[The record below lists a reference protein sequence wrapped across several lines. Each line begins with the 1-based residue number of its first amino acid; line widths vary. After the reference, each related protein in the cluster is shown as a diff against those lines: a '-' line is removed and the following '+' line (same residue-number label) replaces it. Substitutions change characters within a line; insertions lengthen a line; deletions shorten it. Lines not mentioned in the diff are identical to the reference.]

1 MDEPNLIAVS
11 RKITS
16 FARSAQNIDT
26 PKEMACQIM
35 KQQFFLFPMV
45 ILFSEIVKIL
55 SQLLQSM
62 KALTS
67 LRTCRS
73 TISTDYSVL
82 SVHVRPSM
90 SAQAKN
96 IFFIFCKF
104 DITFV
109 WTCFC
114 DMTC

>member
-11 RKITS
+11 RKNHFICKVCTKHRH
-16 FARSAQNIDT
+16 AKRMT
-26 PKEMACQIM
+26 CQIM

-55 SQLLQSM
+55 SQLLQST

-73 TISTDYSVL
+73 TISADASLL
-82 SVHVRPSM
+82 SVHVRLSM
-90 SAQAKN
+90 GAQAKM
-96 IFFIFCKF
+96 IFYLLQIRDNFMYGRA
-104 DITFV
+104 FV
-109 WTCFC
+109 T
-114 DMTC
+114 